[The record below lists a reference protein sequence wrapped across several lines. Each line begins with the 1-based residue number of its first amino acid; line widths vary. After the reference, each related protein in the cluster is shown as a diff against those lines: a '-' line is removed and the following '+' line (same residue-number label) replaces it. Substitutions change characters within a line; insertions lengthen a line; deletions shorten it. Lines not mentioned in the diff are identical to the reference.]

1 MCSTANAS
9 RLQEPTRQL
18 AACLPPAPAPL
29 AAELIHPEEF
39 GSFEDFM
46 RCVQHT
52 WDTQWADADS
62 ADFAGEGVAEMS
74 WVRGT
79 SCLLHRLPVWPAWAC
94 RPGIE
99 QD

>member
-1 MCSTANAS
+1 
-9 RLQEPTRQL
+9 
-18 AACLPPAPAPL
+18 
-29 AAELIHPEEF
+29 
-39 GSFEDFM
+39 M

-62 ADFAGEGVAEMS
+62 ADFVGEGVAEMS

-79 SCLLHRLPVWPAWAC
+79 ACLLHRLPVWPAWAC

>member
-1 MCSTANAS
+1 
-9 RLQEPTRQL
+9 
-18 AACLPPAPAPL
+18 
-29 AAELIHPEEF
+29 
-39 GSFEDFM
+39 M

>member
-1 MCSTANAS
+1 MQHCQ
-9 RLQEPTRQL
+9 RLAPARTNL
-18 AACLPPAPAPL
+18 AAGCLPAPCPPCP
-29 AAELIHPEEF
+29 ELIHPEEF

-62 ADFAGEGVAEMS
+62 ADFVGEGVAEMS

-79 SCLLHRLPVWPAWAC
+79 ACLLHRLPVWPAWAC